1 MKKDTKENILFKN
14 LNLFTV
20 YAVVFGVGIL
30 IIFFMTSYLNKKVSD
45 FTDSSIGYVDNTNV

>member
-1 MKKDTKENILFKN
+1 MKKDKKENILFKN